1 MILRNEKRISFY
13 RTGDPGEMYANNTI
27 PVGSIMLLLSVD
39 IVGHRGDNPVTQY
52 TLLVDDHS
60 IVHTVDQYTMK
71 FFCTRL

>member
-1 MILRNEKRISFY
+1 MRNERRISFY
-13 RTGDPGEMYANNTI
+13 RDGDPDAIYKNLTI

-39 IVGHRGDNPVTQY
+39 IVGHRGDVLVTRY

-60 IVHTVDQYTMK
+60 IVHTLDEDTMK